1 MSEIEKKTNWTL
13 DDRELTRNEV
23 AYILGI
29 TDRQLYR
36 LIPEMPDEAKASI
49 AGLTEWYWQEQKG
62 SRVFE
67 SLKEEKL
74 FHDTRR
80 SRIIA
85 DKEQLQ
91 LEVEKKKYVER
102 EGVEHRIAA
111 ISKEFSAKLFAFPAR
126 VASLVMQA
134 KTEAEVKKRLDT
146 ELRKITAEIDQM
158 AVFPDE

>member
-1 MSEIEKKTNWTL
+1 MSEIEKQTNWTL

-23 AYILGI
+23 ADILGI

-49 AGLTEWYWQEQKG
+49 AGLTEWYWREQKG
-62 SRVFE
+62 SPAFE

-91 LEVEKKKYVER
+91 LDLEKGIYVER
-102 EGVEHRIAA
+102 EQVEHRIAA
-111 ISKEFSAKLFAFPAR
+111 ISKEFSAKLFALPPR

-134 KTEAEVKKRLDT
+134 KTEAEVKKILND
-146 ELRKITAEIDQM
+146 ELRSLTQEIDKM
-158 AVFPDE
+158 EVFPD